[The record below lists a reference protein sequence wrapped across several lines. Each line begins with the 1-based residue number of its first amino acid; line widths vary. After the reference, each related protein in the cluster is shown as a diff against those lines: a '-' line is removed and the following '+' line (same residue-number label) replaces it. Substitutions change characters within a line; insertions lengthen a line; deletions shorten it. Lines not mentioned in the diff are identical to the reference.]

1 MVMVSYNQK
10 KMAWLHLSLK
20 KLRPKS
26 TDMSMLEIKA
36 FLAPVENKIL
46 LSVKKEVE
54 QSVNK
59 NIGHIQ

>member
-1 MVMVSYNQK
+1 
-10 KMAWLHLSLK
+10 
-20 KLRPKS
+20 
-26 TDMSMLEIKA
+26 MLEIKA

-59 NIGHIQ
+59 NIGCIQ